1 MAETQKKD
9 DFEFELDKED
19 QGKPLESKDNSE
31 FDIEIVDDT
40 PEADRRRKDLPKSVV
55 EDLDADELEEYS
67 DKVKARLG
75 QLKKVWHDERRA
87 KEEAFRE
94 QQEALAFARNALE
107 ENKRLKSRLSEGE
120 KSFIDTAKSAA
131 ELEMEIAKR
140 AYKEA
145 YDSGDSDLSL
155 IHI

>member
-31 FDIEIVDDT
+31 FDIEVIDDT

-55 EDLDADELEEYS
+55 EELEADELEEYS
-67 DKVKARLG
+67 EKVKARLG

-94 QQEALAFARNALE
+94 QQEAISLAQKVVE
-107 ENKRLKSRLSEGE
+107 ENKRLKSRLSDGE
-120 KSFIDTAKSAA
+120 KSFIDTVKGAA
-131 ELEMEIAKR
+131 ELEM
-140 AYKEA
+140 
-145 YDSGDSDLSL
+145 
-155 IHI
+155 